1 MVDEPKQRQRHEE
14 SEAIRKEIRRRRE
27 ELAQTTESFEERFT
41 RLQGEVDRWKLKYIH
56 CPLTRFLTGRLS
68 WMRQA
73 GAEAAVRPLPRSRF
87 RGTDMSSNAS

>member
-41 RLQGEVDRWKLKYIH
+41 LLQDEVDRCELKYIH
-56 CPLTRFLTGRLS
+56 SPL
-68 WMRQA
+68 
-73 GAEAAVRPLPRSRF
+73 
-87 RGTDMSSNAS
+87 AS